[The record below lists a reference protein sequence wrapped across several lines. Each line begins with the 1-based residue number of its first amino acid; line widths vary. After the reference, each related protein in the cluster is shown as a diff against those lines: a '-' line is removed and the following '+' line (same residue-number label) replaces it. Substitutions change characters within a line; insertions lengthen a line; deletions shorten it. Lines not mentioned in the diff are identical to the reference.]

1 MTDTTLE
8 KDLFITLKT
17 KLRPLTN
24 VIIADYLKFNRFARM
39 YSNLNY
45 ADAYVPMFYD
55 FCILCN
61 VIKITLLPALE

>member
-1 MTDTTLE
+1 MTDTTIE
-8 KDLFITLKT
+8 NDLFITLKT

-45 ADAYVPMFYD
+45 ADAYV
-55 FCILCN
+55 L
-61 VIKITLLPALE
+61 